1 MLAENHSLH
10 GTAVQSTLTSLQ
22 INVPQQRV
30 ANFVAR
36 ETLLA
41 EMKVRVMNDSPSLPV
56 VLIGMGGSGKTQL
69 ALEFCRQ
76 AEESLGFMAVIWIDA
91 SSPVSVKQAYE
102 LIAKKI
108 SDNQPDSVD
117 TEAIISFVR
126 DTLQNWD
133 RRWLVVFDN
142 YDNLKAFQSQGIRHY
157 LPSGK
162 NGRILFTSRHEDAAR
177 LGHRIT
183 VSGMSEQESINLL
196 LQRPS
201 IDESEK
207 AEGLKIVSTLG
218 HLALA
223 LDQAGAYIRARNLKL
238 KDFISHYLKRKDR
251 VLKEI
256 PDEWEYRK
264 ETSLSIFTTWELSFE
279 QIGGD
284 DEEREQ
290 KGHFLTLAA
299 FLDNTNI
306 SERYF
311 QAYFNN
317 AKHEW
322 MNIFGSNEEWDSEK
336 LGDVLAELQRLS
348 LLQMPNEQIN
358 ELRFSLHPVVRDWIK
373 LRQSI
378 EMRRQFAQE
387 ALMMLSSF
395 LNDINLDNL
404 SLVVKQETILHLD
417 SCLGNDQEFLQQS
430 NNEYDLGWLSM
441 FSWFY
446 LRQGRY
452 DEAELLFKR
461 ALADDEEKQG
471 LEHLDTRQK
480 MTDLAFVYL
489 QTNRYDE
496 VEKLLNRALI
506 SKEKSLGLK
515 HSNMIVTVENLMKNF
530 ANEEHYNEEEKCL
543 MLQILKDLVVVYN
556 LKGRYDEAEKLSN
569 RIMTAIENLDLK
581 DLNQLSTMEAMAR
594 FHVENKRYDEAE
606 ALYRRLLIDREEKLN
621 LKHSDTLRTVELLA
635 NVLRFKEQY
644 DEAEALY
651 RRALISR
658 EETLGLKHSGTLLT
672 VESLANVLWLKK
684 QFDEA
689 EALCRRALIGREEML
704 GLKHSDTLRTVEML
718 ANVLMFKEQYDEAE
732 ELSRRALSGRE
743 ETMGLKHLDTL
754 LTVESLANVL
764 WLKKQFDEA
773 EALCRR
779 ALIGREEML
788 GLKHSDTLRTVEM
801 LANVLMFKER
811 HDEAEE
817 LCRRVLNGRE
827 EKLRL
832 KHLDTLL
839 SVQMLAGVLMQKG
852 QYDEAEELHRR
863 MLSGIKET
871 LGLEHPNTL
880 KTVEEL
886 AYVLACKERYDEEEE
901 LFRRVLSGREKTL
914 GLEHPDT
921 VRAVENLGRILEAMN
936 RPEEAMQLRSRI
948 NLA

>member
-1 MLAENHSLH
+1 LDKPEVLLITGLFCLMLAENHSLH
-10 GTAVQSTLTSLQ
+10 ATAVQSTLTSLQ

-69 ALEFCRQ
+69 ALELCRQ

-91 SSPVSVKQAYE
+91 SSPVSVKQAYG

-108 SDNQPDSVD
+108 SNNQSDSAD
-117 TEAIISFVR
+117 TEATISFVR
-126 DTLQNWD
+126 NTLQNWD

-142 YDNLKAFQSQGIRHY
+142 YDNPKAFQSQGIRHY

-196 LQRPS
+196 LQRPP
-201 IDESEK
+201 IDEPEK
-207 AEGLKIVSTLG
+207 TEGLKIVSTLG

-238 KDFISHYLKRKDR
+238 GDFISHYLKRKDR

-284 DEEREQ
+284 DEERER

-311 QAYFNN
+311 QAYFYE
-317 AKHEW
+317 AEHEW

-348 LLQMPNEQIN
+348 LLQMPNEQTN

-373 LRQSI
+373 LRQGI
-378 EMRRQFAQE
+378 EMRRKFTQE
-387 ALMMLSSF
+387 ALMMLQSF
-395 LNDINLDNL
+395 LEDIDEENL

-430 NNEYDLGWLSM
+430 TNEYDLGWLSE
-441 FSWFY
+441 FGWFY
-446 LRQGRY
+446 YAQGRY

-461 ALADDEEKQG
+461 ALADYEEKQG
-471 LEHLDTRQK
+471 LEHLDTRLM
-480 MTDLAFVYL
+480 MTNLVFVYL
-489 QTNRYDE
+489 NRLRYDE
-496 VEKLLNRALI
+496 AENLLNRALI
-506 SKEKSLGLK
+506 AKEKSLGLK
-515 HSNMIVTVENLMKNF
+515 HSNMVVTVENLTKNF
-530 ANEEHYNEEEKCL
+530 ANEEHYNEEEKQL
-543 MLQILKDLVVVYN
+543 MINNVEYLVHVYDRT
-556 LKGRYDEAEKLSN
+556 GRYDEAEKLSN
-569 RIMTAIENLDLK
+569 GIMTAIENLDLK
-581 DLNQLSTMEAMAR
+581 DLNQLSIMDSLANFHMAN
-594 FHVENKRYDEAE
+594 ERYDKAE
-606 ALYRRLLIDREEKLN
+606 ALLRRLLNGREETLG

-635 NVLRFKEQY
+635 EVLSDKERY
-644 DEAEALY
+644 DEAEELC

-658 EETLGLKHSGTLLT
+658 EETLSLKHLDTLRT
-672 VESLANVLWLKK
+672 VEFLAEVLSYKERY
-684 QFDEA
+684 DEA
-689 EALCRRALIGREEML
+689 EALCRRALIGREEKL
-704 GLKHSDTLRTVEML
+704 GLKHAITLLTVESL
-718 ANVLMFKEQYDEAE
+718 AYVLRYKEQYDEAE
-732 ELSRRALSGRE
+732 ELYRRLLSGRE
-743 ETMGLKHLDTL
+743 E
-754 LTVESLANVL
+754 
-764 WLKKQFDEA
+764 
-773 EALCRR
+773 
-779 ALIGREEML
+779 
-788 GLKHSDTLRTVEM
+788 
-801 LANVLMFKER
+801 
-811 HDEAEE
+811 
-817 LCRRVLNGRE
+817 
-827 EKLRL
+827 
-832 KHLDTLL
+832 
-839 SVQMLAGVLMQKG
+839 
-852 QYDEAEELHRR
+852 
-863 MLSGIKET
+863 
-871 LGLEHPNTL
+871 
-880 KTVEEL
+880 
-886 AYVLACKERYDEEEE
+886 
-901 LFRRVLSGREKTL
+901 TL

-921 VRAVENLGRILEAMN
+921 ARAVKYLAYVLECKKRYDEAEALYRRLLSGREETLGLEHPKTVEAVQDLMRVLEALN
-936 RPEEAMQLRSRI
+936 RPEEAMQLRNRI